1 VSILRQVA
9 DMLVCS
15 ASPTSRGRE
24 MQVRNPPAGS
34 RWGLGTGGR
43 DEDEENLE
51 REHDEVDMDRFLD
64 RNGYAMTESDR
75 ARFLPMFVEARRDVY
90 KDLTRAARDKDF
102 SESTAFVRSAP
113 SPSKQI
119 DFPAA
124 FEFYCDKAGIKGGAT
139 GATAKRWRPKIQA
152 FCDFVKHTDL
162 GRVTTDDGYRW
173 VDHLADQGIV
183 KKSIRDVWIASLKVV
198 PVGNSILLATDI
210 ESGDAPALCERSIA

>member
-1 VSILRQVA
+1 
-9 DMLVCS
+9 
-15 ASPTSRGRE
+15 

-75 ARFLPMFVEARRDVY
+75 ARFLPMFVEARREVY

-124 FEFYCDKAGIKGGAT
+124 FEFYCDKAGIKGGCHGRDRQEVASEDP
-139 GATAKRWRPKIQA
+139 GLLRFREAHGSRPR
-152 FCDFVKHTDL
+152 HHRRRL
-162 GRVTTDDGYRW
+162 PPGRPPRRSRNRQEEHSRRLDRFAEGCACRKLN
-173 VDHLADQGIV
+173 LA
-183 KKSIRDVWIASLKVV
+183 
-198 PVGNSILLATDI
+198 GN
-210 ESGDAPALCERSIA
+210 

>member
-1 VSILRQVA
+1 
-9 DMLVCS
+9 
-15 ASPTSRGRE
+15 

-75 ARFLPMFVEARRDVY
+75 ARFLPMFVEARREVY

-152 FCDFVKHTDL
+152 FCDFVKAHGSRPRHHRRRLPL
-162 GRVTTDDGYRW
+162 GRPPRRSRNRQEEHSRRLDRFAEGCACRKLN
-173 VDHLADQGIV
+173 LA
-183 KKSIRDVWIASLKVV
+183 
-198 PVGNSILLATDI
+198 GN
-210 ESGDAPALCERSIA
+210 